1 MLWQGHRR
9 ISELGRWGGRPR
21 NVELRKCQERSGKR
35 LVERPSTWI
44 SESGGDETLSSKT
57 GGERVRERRILRAP
71 NAVVD

>member
-1 MLWQGHRR
+1 M
-9 ISELGRWGGRPR
+9 
-21 NVELRKCQERSGKR
+21 ELRKCQERSGKR